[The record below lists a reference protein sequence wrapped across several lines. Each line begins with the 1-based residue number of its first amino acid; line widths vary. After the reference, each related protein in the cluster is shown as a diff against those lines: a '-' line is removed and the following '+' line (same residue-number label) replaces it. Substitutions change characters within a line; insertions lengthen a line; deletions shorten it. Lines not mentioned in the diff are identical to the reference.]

1 LTDLKNYKKMKL
13 TVITPKGKI
22 VYSEKDN
29 DSSKTNITYHE
40 EKIFRL
46 IEKMVKNCNTIKE

>member
-1 LTDLKNYKKMKL
+1 MKL

-29 DSSKTNITYHE
+29 DSSKTNMTYHE